1 MNCFLACTR
10 ASILAILRQI
20 AYLKLRRNTLEIP
33 VDVTVESKKE
43 WTAPELKKVDV
54 EEITANSN
62 GGGADLFNP
71 S

>member
-1 MNCFLACTR
+1 L
-10 ASILAILRQI
+10 

-43 WTAPELKKVDV
+43 WTAPELKKIDV
-54 EEITANSN
+54 EEITANS
-62 GGGADLFNP
+62 GGGGSDLFDP